1 MFIFFFGYYP
11 ILKGILERIKPKALS
26 YLVKFLIFNL
36 ALVLA
41 YVYPLLA
48 QFDNSIKNTLKNA
61 CLLAIGSLPYSL
73 VMAAL
78 NLLPV
83 ALFLFATSF
92 FFRTAIFWVLIGGA
106 LVAYLNMS
114 ILKPVFKKLVPSEFE
129 DTVPDTQE

>member
-1 MFIFFFGYYP
+1 M
-11 ILKGILERIKPKALS
+11 
-26 YLVKFLIFNL
+26 
-36 ALVLA
+36 LA

-106 LVAYLNMS
+106 LVAFANSWL
-114 ILKPVFKKLVPSEFE
+114 LRKVFKRISVSIDRKKLS
-129 DTVPDTQE
+129 PDAKTRPAVFYFA